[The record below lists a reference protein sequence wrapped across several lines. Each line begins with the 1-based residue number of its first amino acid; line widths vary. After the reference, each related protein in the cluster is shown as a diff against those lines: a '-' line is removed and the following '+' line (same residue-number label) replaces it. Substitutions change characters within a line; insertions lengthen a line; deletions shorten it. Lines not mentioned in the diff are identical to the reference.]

1 MALCVAFGPFAA
13 ACFGNTSSNNGA
25 APRDGGS
32 VQDASVV
39 GLDGSVAGTD
49 GSTARAEGGAPES
62 GSPEASTAMGGCDAA
77 GAGASVDGGNGVAIT
92 VPDLGGGFNYY
103 QGSYSLGWSFVANS
117 AIKVTQLG
125 FYDAAVVMDGGAQNE
140 PAQSHPVGIYDMA
153 TKALLGSVTVST
165 SDPLVGFFHYASL
178 AQPVSLTSCNTYV
191 IMSNVGTE
199 SYLAFYNIEPSWTV
213 SPAITYV
220 GSAVNYANA
229 SGTAL
234 LYPDTFTPS
243 AGDFGP
249 DFQFTGP

>member
-1 MALCVAFGPFAA
+1 VA
-13 ACFGNTSSNNGA
+13 ACFGSNSGG
-25 APRDGGS
+25 PSPDGGS
-32 VQDASVV
+32 AQD
-39 GLDGSVAGTD
+39 GDVADTD
-49 GSTARAEGGAPES
+49 GSSAATDGGAPETS
-62 GSPEASTAMGGCDAA
+62 SAEASTALGGCDAGVA
-77 GAGASVDGGNGVAIT
+77 GTSWDGGSGVAIT

-125 FYDAAVVMDGGAQNE
+125 FYDPAAVMDGGAQNE
-140 PAQSHPVGIYDMA
+140 PAASHPVGIYDKA
-153 TKALLGSVTVST
+153 TQALLGSVTVST
-165 SDPLVGFFHYASL
+165 SDPLTGFFHYAPL
-178 AQPVSLTSCNTYV
+178 AQPVSLTPCNTYV

-199 SYLAFYNIEPSWTV
+199 SYLAFYSIEPSWTV
-213 SPAITYV
+213 SPAITYA

-229 SGTAL
+229 AGTAL